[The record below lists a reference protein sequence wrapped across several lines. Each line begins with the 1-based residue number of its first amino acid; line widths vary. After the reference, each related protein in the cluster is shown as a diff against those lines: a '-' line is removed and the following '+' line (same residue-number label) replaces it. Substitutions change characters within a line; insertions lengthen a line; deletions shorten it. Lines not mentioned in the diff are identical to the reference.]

1 MKKICTAF
9 LAAVMAIFMV
19 CATACGD
26 SDSGSSGVTGTW
38 KLDYDTSSMTSEEAA
53 VFNAFL
59 GRIDFELTFNSDG
72 TGKAS
77 GSMVNEMG
85 NFTWT
90 QNGETITLVNPEAS
104 KQIEEGS
111 ATGTSEGKLYLRNGK
126 LYFDEAAFG
135 AELSKYAYMVKK

>member
-9 LAAVMAIFMV
+9 LAAIMAIFMV

-26 SDSGSSGVTGTW
+26 SDSSSGGITGTW
-38 KLDYDTSSMTSEEAA
+38 KMVYDTSSMTSQEAA
-53 VFNAFL
+53 IYQAFL
-59 GRIDFELTFNSDG
+59 GNMNFEFTFNSDG
-72 TGKAS
+72 TGKATGTYVTES
-77 GSMVNEMG
+77 G

-90 QNGETITLVNPEAS
+90 QNGDVINIKNPEAA

-111 ATGTSEGKLYLRNGK
+111 ATGISEGKLYLRDGK

-135 AELSKYAYMVKK
+135 AEMAKYAYMEKK

>member
-26 SDSGSSGVTGTW
+26 SDSSSGGITGTW
-38 KLDYDTSSMTSEEAA
+38 KLVYDTSSMTSQEAA
-53 VFNAFL
+53 IYQAFL
-59 GRIDFELTFNSDG
+59 GSISFELTFNSDG

-77 GSMVNEMG
+77 GSYVTESG
-85 NFTWT
+85 DFTWT
-90 QNGETITLVNPEAS
+90 RNGDTINLTNPEAA

-111 ATGTSEGKLYLRNGK
+111 AEGIAEGKLYLRDGK
-126 LYFDEAAFG
+126 LYFDEAAWG
-135 AELSKYAYMVKK
+135 SEMAKYGYMEKK